1 MTKIDRHGLATS
13 LVDDMDDELADDM
26 DEEVV
31 TDDMANNMKL
41 IHGI

>member
-13 LVDDMDDELADDM
+13 LVDYMDDELADDM
-26 DEEVV
+26 DEDVV